1 MSEIKEK
8 YTPCQCTKK
17 NNLCI
22 IAAHLLNI
30 IEKALESCA
39 LKVLESRVGSVIWF
53 GTYFTDNLGDQ

>member
-1 MSEIKEK
+1 M
-8 YTPCQCTKK
+8 CQKLKKNTLLVNVLK

-22 IAAHLLNI
+22 IAAHFLNI